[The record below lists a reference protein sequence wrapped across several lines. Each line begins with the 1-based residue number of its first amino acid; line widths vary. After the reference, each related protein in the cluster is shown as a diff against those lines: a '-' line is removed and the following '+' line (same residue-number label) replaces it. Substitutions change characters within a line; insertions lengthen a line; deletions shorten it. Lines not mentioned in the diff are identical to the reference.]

1 MWVCVCVCVCVCDMR
16 AHGPVGARH
25 AGAVGGTG
33 RVEAGRSREET
44 AIKCFN
50 CVEPGSPVM

>member
-1 MWVCVCVCVCVCDMR
+1 MR
-16 AHGPVGARH
+16 VPGLVRAPH

-33 RVEAGRSREET
+33 RVVAGRSRKET

-50 CVEPGSPVM
+50 CVEPGSPVMQEAG

>member
-1 MWVCVCVCVCVCDMR
+1 MR
-16 AHGPVGARH
+16 VHGLVRARH

-33 RVEAGRSREET
+33 RVVAGRSREET

-50 CVEPGSPVM
+50 CVESGSPVMYEAV